1 MAQSIFP
8 LKHGLPFGKDDDA
21 EMQMEVTLRELAGGD
36 LIDARLESERVV
48 ESASGP
54 RLVCSPELLA
64 LNTLRRQVASIGK
77 IKGPLSMNDL
87 RRLKVPDLLLLERQ
101 ADAIDAAVL
110 ADKLGERG
118 RSDQAPG

>member
-1 MAQSIFP
+1 MAQTTFP
-8 LKHGLPFGKDDDA
+8 LKSGLPFGKGDEA
-21 EMQMEVTLRELAGGD
+21 ELQMEVTLRELNGGD

-48 ESASGP
+48 EAAAGP

-77 IKGPLSMNDL
+77 VKGPLSMHEL
-87 RRLKVPDLLLLERQ
+87 RKLTISDLLLLERK
-101 ADAIDAAVL
+101 AEAMDAAVL